1 MSEVNNKTVQKIA
14 TREAYGKALAEFG
27 AQYPNLV
34 VLDADLAN
42 ATKTNTFQKAFPERH
57 IDCGIAEC
65 DMMGIAAGLS
75 TVGKIPFASSF
86 AMFAAGRAYEQVRNS
101 IGYPHLNVKI
111 GATHAGITV
120 GEDGASHQCLEDIA
134 LMRVIPGMVVINPS
148 DAVEARAAVQAAI
161 EYVGPVYL
169 RFGRAAVPVIN
180 DREDYKFEIGKG
192 VLLREGTD
200 VTIVATGICV
210 SAALEAAE
218 KLAEDGINA
227 EVINIHTIKPLDE
240 ELIIK
245 SAKKTGKVVTAEE
258 HSIIGGLGGAVSEAL
273 SEKAPTPVC
282 RIGMNDIFGES
293 GSAGALVAKYG
304 LDADGIYSKVKEFV
318 KKKRQ

>member
-1 MSEVNNKTVQKIA
+1 MSEVTKTVQKMA

-27 AQYPNLV
+27 AKYPDLV

-42 ATKTNTFQKAFPERH
+42 ATKTNSFQKVFPDRH

-65 DMMGIAAGLS
+65 NMMGIAAGLA
-75 TVGKIPFASSF
+75 TVGKIPFASTF
-86 AMFAAGRAYEQVRNS
+86 AVFASGRAYEQVRNS

-120 GEDGASHQCLEDIA
+120 GEDGASHQCLEDMA
-134 LMRVIPGMVVINPS
+134 LMRAIPGMVVINPS

-192 VLLREGTD
+192 ELLREGSD

-210 SAALEAAE
+210 SSALEAAD
-218 KLAEDGINA
+218 KLAADGISA
-227 EVINIHTIKPLDE
+227 EVINIHTIKPLDT
-240 ELIIK
+240 ELIVK

-258 HSIIGGLGGAVSEAL
+258 HTIIGGLGGAVCEAL
-273 SEKAPTPVC
+273 SEKAPTPVL
-282 RIGMNDIFGES
+282 RIGINDVFGES
-293 GSAGALVAKYG
+293 GTAAALVAKYG
-304 LDADGIYSKVKEFV
+304 LDGEGIYAKVKEFV
-318 KKKRQ
+318 K

>member
-1 MSEVNNKTVQKIA
+1 MSEVTKTVQKMA

-27 AQYPNLV
+27 AKYPDLV

-42 ATKTNTFQKAFPERH
+42 ATKTNSFQKVFPDRH

-65 DMMGIAAGLS
+65 NMMGIAAGLA
-75 TVGKIPFASSF
+75 TVGKIPFASTF
-86 AMFAAGRAYEQVRNS
+86 AMFASGRAYEQVRNS

-120 GEDGASHQCLEDIA
+120 GEDGASHQCLEDMA
-134 LMRVIPGMVVINPS
+134 LMRAIPGMVVINPS

-169 RFGRAAVPVIN
+169 RFGRAAVPIIN
-180 DREDYKFEIGKG
+180 DREDYHFEIGKG
-192 VLLREGTD
+192 ELLREGSD

-210 SAALEAAE
+210 SSALEAAE
-218 KLAEDGINA
+218 KLAADGISA
-227 EVINIHTIKPLDE
+227 EVINIHTIKPLDT
-240 ELIIK
+240 ELIVK

-258 HSIIGGLGGAVSEAL
+258 HTIIGGLGGAVCEAL
-273 SEKAPTPVC
+273 SEKAPTPVL
-282 RIGMNDIFGES
+282 RIGINDVFGES
-293 GSAGALVAKYG
+293 GTAAQLVAKYG
-304 LDADGIYSKVKEFV
+304 LDGEGIYTKVKDFM
-318 KKKRQ
+318 K

>member
-1 MSEVNNKTVQKIA
+1 MSEVTKTVQKMA

-27 AQYPNLV
+27 AQYPDLV

-42 ATKTNTFQKAFPERH
+42 ATKTDAFQKVYPDRH

-65 DMMGIAAGLS
+65 NMMGIAAGLS
-75 TVGKIPFASSF
+75 TVGKIPFASTF
-86 AMFAAGRAYEQVRNS
+86 AMFASGRAYEQVRNS

-134 LMRVIPGMVVINPS
+134 LMRAIPGMVVINPS

-169 RFGRAAVPVIN
+169 RFGRAAVPIIN

-192 VLLREGTD
+192 ELLREGSD

-210 SAALEAAE
+210 SSALEAAD
-218 KLAEDGINA
+218 KLAADGISA
-227 EVINIHTIKPLDE
+227 EVINIHTIKPLDT
-240 ELIIK
+240 ELIVK

-258 HSIIGGLGGAVSEAL
+258 HTIIGGLGGAVCEAL
-273 SEKAPTPVC
+273 SEKAPTPVL
-282 RIGMNDIFGES
+282 RIGINDVFGES
-293 GSAGALVAKYG
+293 GTAAALVAKYG
-304 LDADGIYSKVKEFV
+304 LDGEGIYAKVKGFV
-318 KKKRQ
+318 K

>member
-1 MSEVNNKTVQKIA
+1 MSEVTKTVQKMA

-27 AQYPNLV
+27 AKYPDLV

-42 ATKTNTFQKAFPERH
+42 ATKTNSFQKVYPDRH

-65 DMMGIAAGLS
+65 NMMGIAAGLS
-75 TVGKIPFASSF
+75 TVGKIPFASTF
-86 AMFAAGRAYEQVRNS
+86 AMFASGRAYEQVRNS

-120 GEDGASHQCLEDIA
+120 GEDGASHQCLEDMA
-134 LMRVIPGMVVINPS
+134 LMRAIPGMVVINPS

-169 RFGRAAVPVIN
+169 RFGRAAVPIIN

-192 VLLREGTD
+192 EILHEGSD

-210 SAALEAAE
+210 SSALEAAD
-218 KLAEDGINA
+218 KLAADGISA
-227 EVINIHTIKPLDE
+227 EVINIHTIKPLDT
-240 ELIIK
+240 ELIVN

-258 HSIIGGLGGAVSEAL
+258 HTIIGGLGGAVCEAL
-273 SEKAPTPVC
+273 SEKAPTPVL
-282 RIGMNDIFGES
+282 RIGINDVFGES
-293 GSAGALVAKYG
+293 GTAAELVAKYG
-304 LDADGIYSKVKEFV
+304 LDGEGIYAKVKEFV
-318 KKKRQ
+318 K

>member
-1 MSEVNNKTVQKIA
+1 MSEVTKTVQKMA

-27 AQYPNLV
+27 AKYPDLV

-42 ATKTNTFQKAFPERH
+42 ATKTNSFQKVFPDRH

-65 DMMGIAAGLS
+65 NMMGIAAGLA
-75 TVGKIPFASSF
+75 TVGKIPFASTF
-86 AMFAAGRAYEQVRNS
+86 AMFASGRAYEQVRNS

-120 GEDGASHQCLEDIA
+120 GEDGASHQCLEDMA
-134 LMRVIPGMVVINPS
+134 LMRAIPGMVVINPS

-169 RFGRAAVPVIN
+169 RFGRAAVPIIN

-192 VLLREGTD
+192 EVLREGSD

-210 SAALEAAE
+210 SSALEAAD
-218 KLAEDGINA
+218 KLAADGISA
-227 EVINIHTIKPLDE
+227 EVINIHTIKPLDT
-240 ELIIK
+240 ELIVN

-258 HSIIGGLGGAVSEAL
+258 HTIIGGLGGAVCEAL
-273 SEKAPTPVC
+273 SEKAPTPVL
-282 RIGMNDIFGES
+282 RIGINDVFGES
-293 GSAGALVAKYG
+293 GTAAELVAKYG
-304 LDADGIYSKVKEFV
+304 LDGEGIYAKVKGFV
-318 KKKRQ
+318 K

>member
-1 MSEVNNKTVQKIA
+1 MSEVTKTVQKMA

-27 AQYPNLV
+27 AQYPDLV

-42 ATKTNTFQKAFPERH
+42 ATKTDAFQKVYPDRH

-65 DMMGIAAGLS
+65 NMMGIAAGLS
-75 TVGKIPFASSF
+75 TVGKIPFASTF
-86 AMFAAGRAYEQVRNS
+86 AMFASGRAYEQVRNS

-134 LMRVIPGMVVINPS
+134 LMRAIPGMVVINPS

-169 RFGRAAVPVIN
+169 RFGRAAVPIIN

-192 VLLREGTD
+192 EILREGSD

-210 SAALEAAE
+210 SSALEAAD
-218 KLAEDGINA
+218 KLAADGISA
-227 EVINIHTIKPLDE
+227 EVINIHTIKPLDT
-240 ELIIK
+240 ELIVK

-258 HSIIGGLGGAVSEAL
+258 HTIIGGLGGAVCEAL
-273 SEKAPTPVC
+273 SEKAPTPVL
-282 RIGMNDIFGES
+282 RIGVNDVFGES
-293 GSAGALVAKYG
+293 GTAAALVAKYG
-304 LDADGIYSKVKEFV
+304 LDGEGIYAKVKEFV
-318 KKKRQ
+318 K

>member
-1 MSEVNNKTVQKIA
+1 MSEVTKSVQKMA

-27 AQYPNLV
+27 AKYPDLV

-42 ATKTNTFQKAFPERH
+42 ATKTNSFQKVYPDRH

-65 DMMGIAAGLS
+65 NMMGIAAGLS
-75 TVGKIPFASSF
+75 TVGKIPFASTF
-86 AMFAAGRAYEQVRNS
+86 AMFASGRAYEQVRNS

-120 GEDGASHQCLEDIA
+120 GEDGASHQCLEDMA
-134 LMRVIPGMVVINPS
+134 LMRAIPGMVVINPS

-169 RFGRAAVPVIN
+169 RFGRAAVPIIN
-180 DREDYKFEIGKG
+180 DREDYHFEIGKG
-192 VLLREGTD
+192 ELLREGSD

-210 SAALEAAE
+210 SSALEAAE
-218 KLAEDGINA
+218 KLAADGVSA
-227 EVINIHTIKPLDE
+227 EVINIHTIKPLDT
-240 ELIIK
+240 ELIVK

-258 HSIIGGLGGAVSEAL
+258 HTIIGGLGGAVCEAL
-273 SEKAPTPVC
+273 SEKAPTPVL
-282 RIGMNDIFGES
+282 RIGINDVFGES
-293 GSAGALVAKYG
+293 GTAAELVAKYG
-304 LDADGIYSKVKEFV
+304 LDGAGIYAKVKEFV
-318 KKKRQ
+318 K

>member
-1 MSEVNNKTVQKIA
+1 MSEVTKTVQKMA

-27 AQYPNLV
+27 AKYPDLV

-42 ATKTNTFQKAFPERH
+42 ATKTNSFQKVFPDRH

-65 DMMGIAAGLS
+65 NMMGIAAGLA
-75 TVGKIPFASSF
+75 TVGKIPFASTF
-86 AMFAAGRAYEQVRNS
+86 AMFASGRAYEQVRNS

-120 GEDGASHQCLEDIA
+120 GEDGASHQCLEDMA
-134 LMRVIPGMVVINPS
+134 LMRAIPGMVVINPS

-192 VLLREGTD
+192 ELLREGSD

-210 SAALEAAE
+210 SSALEAAD
-218 KLAEDGINA
+218 KLAADGISA
-227 EVINIHTIKPLDE
+227 EVINIHTIKPLDT
-240 ELIIK
+240 ELIVK

-258 HSIIGGLGGAVSEAL
+258 HTIIGGLGGAVCEAL
-273 SEKAPTPVC
+273 SEKAPTPVL
-282 RIGMNDIFGES
+282 RIGINDVFGES
-293 GSAGALVAKYG
+293 GTAAALVAKYG
-304 LDADGIYSKVKEFV
+304 LDGAGIYAKVKEFV
-318 KKKRQ
+318 K